1 MDIRIKRVYDPVGEN
16 DGYRVLVDR
25 VWPRGLSR
33 DKARIDEWA
42 KELAP
47 SRELR
52 QWFGHDPAKWEAF
65 RQRYFAELARQEGRL
80 QEFAEMARSAP
91 LTLVFSSRE
100 TRYNNAVAL
109 KEYLE
114 SGPTESTPGS
124 IPRA

>member
-1 MDIRIKRVYDPVGEN
+1 MDIRTKRVYDPVGEN

-80 QEFAEMARSAP
+80 QELAEMARSVP

-114 SGPTESTPGS
+114 SGPTESTPDS

>member
-1 MDIRIKRVYDPVGEN
+1 MDIRTKRVYDPVGEN

-80 QEFAEMARSAP
+80 QELVEMARSVP

-114 SGPTESTPGS
+114 SGPTESTPDS